1 MRLSIYFNC
10 ATRFPVSVFLPPAFQ
25 NLYHGSVHLYHNQN
39 SEMTSAS
46 KMIYVQLWRKFQFF
60 AAVVATELLSII

>member
-10 ATRFPVSVFLPPAFQ
+10 ATRFPVSVFLHFAPAFQ

-46 KMIYVQLWRKFQFF
+46 KMIYVQL
-60 AAVVATELLSII
+60 